1 MCPHSWLLRNT
12 PTLRLKSYRLNS
24 SAVWGFYS
32 AAVEHWVAGSEWFPA
47 TYFLMSLISSW
58 LTVCRAPF
66 WTLSRR
72 KDRGEEGGD
81 VSHFMVVLSSRTS
94 SLEAGD
100 WWKRKEH
107 FRGNAETWRQYQHY
121 TKQWK
126 EESYFSVKGSLLPLP
141 FCSCLFFARFLSEFL
156 VTFIDKLLN
165 SFLATEMR
173 K

>member
-1 MCPHSWLLRNT
+1 MHTLSTNRISIKPFLSISKTYIPNVYVTQSPISVLTLMTFEKHFNT
-12 PTLRLKSYRLNS
+12 QTEILQAEQLCSL
-24 SAVWGFYS
+24 GFYS
-32 AAVEHWVAGSEWFPA
+32 DAVNTEFLAGLSDWLPA

-100 WWKRKEH
+100 WWKRKEKTSEVMPKH
-107 FRGNAETWRQYQHY
+107 EGNAILH
-121 TKQWK
+121 KI
-126 EESYFSVKGSLLPLP
+126 VKGRI
-141 FCSCLFFARFLSEFL
+141 LFQC
-156 VTFIDKLLN
+156 
-165 SFLATEMR
+165 
-173 K
+173 

>member
-1 MCPHSWLLRNT
+1 MCSHSWLLRNT
-12 PTLRLKSYRLNS
+12 LTLRLKSYRLKS
-24 SAVWGFYS
+24 SAVWDFILIL
-32 AAVEHWVAGSEWFPA
+32 WNSEFLVCLSDSQLA
-47 TYFLMSLISSW
+47 YFLMSLISSW

-72 KDRGEEGGD
+72 KERGEAGGD

-100 WWKRKEH
+100 WWERKEN
-107 FRGNAETWRQYQHY
+107 FRGNAKIWRQYQHY

-126 EESYFSVKGSLLPLP
+126 EEFYFSVQGSLLPLP
-141 FCSCLFFARFLSEFL
+141 FCSCLFFAWFLSEF
-156 VTFIDKLLN
+156 VTFSDKLLH
-165 SFLATEMR
+165 SVLATEMR